1 MQDLACFLDG
11 SVWSWTIEWLEWWL
25 NVVLW
30 IWVSDLQCD
39 LTWCYIQFW
48 DRGFMFCPCVTI
60 PWQTNGCLSDLA
72 GQGKL
77 QFVYIYIYMYSS
89 LEWFMSPGTF
99 SLFWTCI
106 FHHISWYPWHILYS
120 ASSLFRWHPTVA
132 ESEVVE
138 MENSTLNR
146 AGVLWE
152 DQDSISA
159 GKKCAI
165 HNYCY
170 HLIYTYRLQIIKQ
183 PQLVLLIKQPPSIP
197 LEFFIFPTVW
207 GTVKSTS
214 SPANPSCKVR
224 RTSWHSSEGITF
236 AAEFSA
242 VVAGRASFCGGGIC
256 GDRYRNGCE
265 NLTIHL

>member
-1 MQDLACFLDG
+1 MVHESWYLQFILNLHISSYLLVSLAHPLLCFVPFSVASDG
-11 SVWSWTIEWLEWWL
+11 RRVWSRR
-25 NVVLW
+25 
-30 IWVSDLQCD
+30 D
-39 LTWCYIQFW
+39 
-48 DRGFMFCPCVTI
+48 
-60 PWQTNGCLSDLA
+60 
-72 GQGKL
+72 GKL
-77 QFVYIYIYMYSS
+77 NAKSRRCLVGR
-89 LEWFMSPGTF
+89 PR
-99 SLFWTCI
+99 
-106 FHHISWYPWHILYS
+106 FHQ
-120 ASSLFRWHPTVA
+120 RR
-132 ESEVVE
+132 E
-138 MENSTLNR
+138 
-146 AGVLWE
+146 
-152 DQDSISA
+152 
-159 GKKCAI
+159 KCAI